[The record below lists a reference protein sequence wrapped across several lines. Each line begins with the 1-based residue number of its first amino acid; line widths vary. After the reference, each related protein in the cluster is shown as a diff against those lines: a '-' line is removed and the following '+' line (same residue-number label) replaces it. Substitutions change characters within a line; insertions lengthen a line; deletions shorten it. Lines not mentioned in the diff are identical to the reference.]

1 MRGGGRRG
9 GGVGRSESR
18 SPAASSA
25 AISSDDLAKL
35 DPARLLL
42 DEAKSLKLEDY
53 QKRALDSITKRYDW
67 NVRIFAH
74 QVDSLLSAKR
84 RLVAADSDGYR
95 RSLRDVLQEI
105 RDEFTGA
112 LSQALDRLD
121 EEQRS
126 AATNSILAEKDKLEE
141 LLKKAR

>member
-1 MRGGGRRG
+1 
-9 GGVGRSESR
+9 
-18 SPAASSA
+18 
-25 AISSDDLAKL
+25 LAKL

-112 LSQALDRLD
+112 LSLALDRLD

-126 AATNSILAEKDKLEE
+126 TATNSILAEKEKLEE